1 MDSKQIRYLLNYD
14 EDYIADQLSYLP
26 KEGMDES
33 ALQAYLGN
41 KKYGKDGMDALRKAG
56 RDHAGKE
63 KMQNIRAKFSNKEDA
78 NENFIN
84 MDSQAVTTEDEMDE
98 GNHTQQDRD
107 LNPNDYERSNTD
119 WSRDPIEAGSDRI
132 HQKISSMLKR
142 LEKPKS
148 PQHDKRDTDIGSVL
162 EAALPWEDEDEEDK
176 DDKKTKDTKGSDGSE
191 HGGHSRA
198 KHLAKQAIPKEKEE
212 VNEMDKS
219 QTPPGRDGDPR
230 PGPDKVAT
238 PITKEKMVKHA
249 LDTLTKSTDKEHK
262 KEVKEGQDDLDRIL
276 QIMNH
281 RR

>member
-1 MDSKQIRYLLNYD
+1 
-14 EDYIADQLSYLP
+14 
-26 KEGMDES
+26 
-33 ALQAYLGN
+33 
-41 KKYGKDGMDALRKAG
+41 
-56 RDHAGKE
+56 
-63 KMQNIRAKFSNKEDA
+63 
-78 NENFIN
+78 
-84 MDSQAVTTEDEMDE
+84 
-98 GNHTQQDRD
+98 
-107 LNPNDYERSNTD
+107 
-119 WSRDPIEAGSDRI
+119 
-132 HQKISSMLKR
+132 MLKR

-176 DDKKTKDTKGSDGSE
+176 DDKKPKDTKGSDGSE

-219 QTPPGRDGDPR
+219 QPSAGRDTGPR
-230 PGPDKVAT
+230 DGPDKEAK
-238 PITKEKMVKHA
+238 PISKEKMNKDA
-249 LDTLTKSTDKEHK
+249 GDLLSKSMSKEHGK